1 MATTSLTIEVDADDA
16 RAFAQASPEAQ
27 KKMQLLLRLRLK
39 DLLEP
44 SEVPLL
50 ELMAS
55 IGREA
60 EARGMTPEILQ
71 SILKER

>member
-1 MATTSLTIEVDADDA
+1 MATAPLTIEVDADDA
-16 RAFAQASPEAQ
+16 RAFAEASPEDR

-50 ELMAS
+50 ELMES
-55 IGREA
+55 VGREA
-60 EARGMTPEILQ
+60 EARGMTPEILE
-71 SILKER
+71 SILHEK